1 MDKENSFFDC
11 LHLVYGSAFII
22 QAPAIGDIKS
32 LKSKIPKNLVHQHYE
47 KKWFFFWKNKIRGPY
62 QWKDKRDKS
71 IEINWYWP
79 DFPKYTEKSM
89 MALMANFKKV
99 KENKE
104 TKLLSLQVNQKLNYG
119 FVFFSWQKN
128 WGLARKRQ
136 WILPL
141 DSFVKEQFLSR
152 ESQKYFHP
160 LSPKEIKNN
169 PDLFSFFHEDL
180 QKDLLKA
187 EKIKIMGLS
196 PSQISSLK
204 HQEHLFILKKK
215 VLIDNGSTT
224 IKIKK
229 PPCVSILLLQNKIDN
244 QMQKELDDLSKL
256 FKKNPLI
263 KEFNLVEE
271 KRGHDLM
278 FLGWIMKQSDII
290 HCIGHRGGEE
300 FHRRL
305 AVVKQ
310 ILKNSSKAPKLVVF
324 SCCGPLE
331 EDLVDLFF
339 ARGSKCLIRF
349 DGEVDSEVLAKIFKY
364 FYWNFLN
371 RKIEV
376 SELVLRIRNYFKG
389 KNSVWYHIY
398 QHGDIIT
405 DLKK

>member
-1 MDKENSFFDC
+1 MNKENPVFDYP
-11 LHLVYGSAFII
+11 HLVYGSAFII
-22 QAPAIGDIKS
+22 HAQAIGNVEN
-32 LKSKIPKNLVHQHYE
+32 LKNIIPKNLVHQYYE
-47 KKWFFFWKNKIRGPY
+47 KEWFFFWENKIRGPY

-89 MALMANFKKV
+89 MALMSHFKRV
-99 KENKE
+99 KENKK
-104 TKLLSLQVNQKLNYG
+104 TKILSLQINQTLDSG

-128 WGLARKRQ
+128 WGLNRKRQ

-141 DSFVKEQFLSR
+141 NSFVKEQFLLR

-160 LSPKEIKNN
+160 LSPRELKNS
-169 PDLFSFFHEDL
+169 PDLFSFFPDNL

-204 HQEHLFILKKK
+204 YQEHLFILKKK
-215 VLIDNGSTT
+215 VLIDNGSNT
-224 IKIKK
+224 IQIKEQ
-229 PPCVSILLLQNKIDN
+229 PCVSILLLQEKIDS

-263 KEFNLVEE
+263 KEFNVIE
-271 KRGHDLM
+271 KEQSNDLM
-278 FLGWIMKQSDII
+278 FLGWLVKHSDII

-300 FHRRL
+300 FYRRL
-305 AVVKQ
+305 NLVKQ
-310 ILKNSSKAPKLVVF
+310 ILRNSSKAPKLVVF

-331 EDLVDLFF
+331 DDLVDLFF
-339 ARGSKCLIRF
+339 ERGSKCLIRF
-349 DGEVDSEVLAKIFKY
+349 DGEVDSEILANIFKY

-376 SELVLRIRNYFKG
+376 SELILRIRNYFKG
-389 KNSVWYHIY
+389 KNSVWYHIH
-398 QHGDIIT
+398 QNGEIIT
-405 DLKK
+405 ALKK